1 MWVWE
6 SSRVRW
12 MWLMRSLPSRSAG
25 AAGTAAPRILFLMGP
40 GTGDRHTGKFLRSSL
55 RVNPLKTDGPDV
67 ASSDHD
73 LLRPRKLRGD
83 STRVGIRERHPPGGE
98 PLPRVEEILMARF
111 RVTITVDAEADA
123 LSDLADGVGEWLHV
137 NRSGI
142 PATAVNLDTGAH
154 EQIEIEL

>member
-1 MWVWE
+1 
-6 SSRVRW
+6 
-12 MWLMRSLPSRSAG
+12 
-25 AAGTAAPRILFLMGP
+25 
-40 GTGDRHTGKFLRSSL
+40 
-55 RVNPLKTDGPDV
+55 
-67 ASSDHD
+67 
-73 LLRPRKLRGD
+73 
-83 STRVGIRERHPPGGE
+83 
-98 PLPRVEEILMARF
+98 MARF